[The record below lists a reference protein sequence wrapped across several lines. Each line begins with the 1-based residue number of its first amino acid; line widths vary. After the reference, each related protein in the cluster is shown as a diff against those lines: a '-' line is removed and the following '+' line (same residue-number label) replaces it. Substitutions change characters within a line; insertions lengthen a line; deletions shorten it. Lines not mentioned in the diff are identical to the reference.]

1 MTVIEIVKEYLK
13 SNGFDGL
20 CGDECGCGLDDLVAC
35 DGDFSQCSPA
45 YKHKCLG
52 EQCTCQCDAYDGD
65 DSVKCFS
72 ETKPVVLDTSEK
84 LQ

>member
-52 EQCTCQCDAYDGD
+52 
-65 DSVKCFS
+65 
-72 ETKPVVLDTSEK
+72 
-84 LQ
+84 